1 MKFEKRKKN
10 KKKKKKKKN
19 MKIYF
24 LNKTLTFASL
34 AKR

>member
-1 MKFEKRKKN
+1 MKFEKR
-10 KKKKKKKKN
+10 KKKKKKKN

>member
-1 MKFEKRKKN
+1 MKFEKR
-10 KKKKKKKKN
+10 KKKKKKKN

-24 LNKTLTFASL
+24 INKTINFASL